1 MIVYGFAKN
10 YAYEGDGTLKIQV
23 RIPSIH
29 GPYKQQVTKAPYTKD
44 EDLPWVTSLLTV
56 NLPVEGDVVM
66 LQSIN
71 ESKSSDF
78 VALGLTGGNYF
89 NGTKLKG
96 ENYVI

>member
-1 MIVYGFAKN
+1 MIVFGFAKQYQ
-10 YAYEGDGTLKIQV
+10 YAGDGTLRVQV

-29 GPYKQQVTKAPYTKD
+29 GPYKQASTRQPYTRD

-71 ESKSSDF
+71 ESNSSDL
-78 VALGLTGGNYF
+78 VCLGLTGGNYH
-89 NGTKLKG
+89 NGAS
-96 ENYVI
+96 I